1 MVKIT
6 YLHHS
11 GFAVELDRVVLLF
24 DVISEV
30 PEEVL
35 GTGKPMIFVVT
46 HGHHD
51 HYDSSIF
58 RLRELGVPI
67 RYIISDDI
75 ELPRADDITMIK
87 PDERL
92 VVRLSSKNEL
102 IFRTFGST
110 DRGISLMVNAEDSVF
125 FYSGDL
131 NWWAWDTEKRP
142 HIDPH
147 AEERDYKHEI
157 SKLKRSLREPI
168 DFAFVPVDPRLDA
181 GELKAALWFIREL
194 HPQYLIAMHFWDDFD
209 IINRLNEAA
218 KGSGTKIP
226 VFTHRDEVVLD
237 LPDAPKS

>member
-110 DRGISLMVNAEDSVF
+110 DRGISNGGEPS
-125 FYSGDL
+125 
-131 NWWAWDTEKRP
+131 RP
-142 HIDPH
+142 TCSRIGPS
-147 AEERDYKHEI
+147 I
-157 SKLKRSLREPI
+157 
-168 DFAFVPVDPRLDA
+168 
-181 GELKAALWFIREL
+181 
-194 HPQYLIAMHFWDDFD
+194 
-209 IINRLNEAA
+209 
-218 KGSGTKIP
+218 GTI
-226 VFTHRDEVVLD
+226 VLV
-237 LPDAPKS
+237 PKSTLSPDRPPKK